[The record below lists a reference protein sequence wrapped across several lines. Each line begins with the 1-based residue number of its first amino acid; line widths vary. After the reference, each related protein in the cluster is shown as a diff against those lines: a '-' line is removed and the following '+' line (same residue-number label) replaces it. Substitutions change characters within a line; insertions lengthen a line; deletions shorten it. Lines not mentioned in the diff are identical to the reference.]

1 MALHPIALFSLT
13 CQALKTNLL
22 RSALTTLGMFMG
34 VAAVTSTLHVKSI
47 SQAVIAAELAERDGP
62 QVGIGVAWLPR
73 RDRIPFRAE
82 DIEFLRP
89 RLPKLRSI
97 AAVNWAGTASV
108 VYQGQEADPVML
120 AVSKDF
126 LKNEG
131 YPLAAGRFF
140 TDADYTEFRPV
151 AVIDEFL
158 AKRLFEGKNPLGERI
173 YADGQPFVVVGI
185 LPTKKSDEEP
195 RGLIQIPLAIY
206 SAINGDQTIDSIQVA
221 PADIRDLEELGKQAR
236 SLLQQVRPDRRLWD
250 FNNSED
256 ILAKQRT
263 LDMAGQA
270 LTAVAIISLLI
281 GGVGIANVMIASVT
295 ERTPEIG
302 LRRAIGATKRDV
314 MLQFILEAATLSL
327 IGGTGALVSVHGL
340 TLVVAEQFDLP
351 YQFEFDTGA
360 IALGSALF
368 VGIAAGIPPAY
379 RAAQLDPIKALK
391 AE

>member
-13 CQALKTNLL
+13 FQALKTNLL
-22 RSALTTLGMFMG
+22 RSTLTTLGMFMG

-47 SQAVIAAELAERDGP
+47 SQAVIAAELAQRDGP
-62 QVGIGVAWLPR
+62 QIGIGVAWLPG

-82 DIEFLRP
+82 DMEFLRP

-108 VYQGQEADPVML
+108 VYQGQEANPAML

-131 YPLAAGRFF
+131 YPLLAGRFF
-140 TDADYTEFRPV
+140 TDSDYTQFSPV

-158 AKRLFEGKNPLGERI
+158 VKRLLEGKNPLGERI
-173 YADGQPFVVVGI
+173 YVNGQPFVVIGI

-195 RGLIQIPLAIY
+195 RGSIQIPLAIY

-221 PADIRDLEELGKQAR
+221 PSDIRDLEELGKQAR
-236 SLLQQVRPDRRLWD
+236 SLLQQLRPDRRLWD

-263 LDMAGQA
+263 LDLAGQA

-302 LRRAIGATKRDV
+302 LRRAIGATKQDV

-327 IGGTGALVSVHGL
+327 IGGICALVTVHGL
-340 TLVVAEQFDLP
+340 TLVVAEQFKLP

-360 IALGSALF
+360 IALGAALL
-368 VGIAAGIPPAY
+368 VGVAAGVPPAY